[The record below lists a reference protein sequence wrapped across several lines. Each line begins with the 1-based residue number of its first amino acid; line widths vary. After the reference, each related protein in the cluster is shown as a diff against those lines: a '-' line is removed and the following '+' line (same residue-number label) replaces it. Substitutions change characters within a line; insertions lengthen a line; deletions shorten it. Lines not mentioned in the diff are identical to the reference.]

1 MRRKNVLGVNTQADR
16 SALEVLIL
24 EIDKETLSF
33 LLTKLQI
40 SACPSKPLA
49 EVFGEGAEGS
59 LGSRRVEKDKGLF
72 LRVDKLLEP
81 LFFEI

>member
-1 MRRKNVLGVNTQADR
+1 MLRRKNVLGVNTQADR

-49 EVFGEGAEGS
+49 EVFGEGAEELS
-59 LGSRRVEKDKGLF
+59 WP
-72 LRVDKLLEP
+72 LLP
-81 LFFEI
+81 WTFGCWCWGFKTWLSPC

>member
-59 LGSRRVEKDKGLF
+59 LGSRRVEKDKGLCS
-72 LRVDKLLEP
+72 
-81 LFFEI
+81 